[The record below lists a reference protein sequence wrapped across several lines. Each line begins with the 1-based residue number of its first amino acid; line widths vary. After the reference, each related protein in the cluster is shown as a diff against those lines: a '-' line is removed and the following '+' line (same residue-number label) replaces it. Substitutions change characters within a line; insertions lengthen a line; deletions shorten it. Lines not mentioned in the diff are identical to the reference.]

1 MMPPDSLICKSFF
14 FCYRRWCWMTE
25 FRASVGSSHPLE
37 RQKSIYWVSL
47 KTLPTQSS
55 TIGDWSINCPCHLTL
70 VELANGLTACNATMI
85 CIRFQE
91 LGLEKGWGDTAKRVL
106 DTLHLL
112 LDLLE
117 APDPANLEKF
127 LGTIPMMF
135 NVVILSPH
143 GYFAQSNVLGYPD
156 TGGQVQNLSDY
167 FSFSYCSF

>member
-1 MMPPDSLICKSFF
+1 M
-14 FCYRRWCWMTE
+14 
-25 FRASVGSSHPLE
+25 
-37 RQKSIYWVSL
+37 
-47 KTLPTQSS
+47 
-55 TIGDWSINCPCHLTL
+55 
-70 VELANGLTACNATMI
+70 ANGLTAYNIIMI

-156 TGGQVQNLSDY
+156 TGGQVQRLNDY
-167 FSFSYCSF
+167 FPFN